1 MRFGRDRRSRRR
13 RQAGQS
19 LVEFS
24 LTVGLL
30 MLLAILV
37 AQVAIYLHYRSSL
50 DLATKEGAFEA
61 SLVGHQPADGEAET
75 RQMWTKLEPGGGW
88 VKVSASQQGD
98 FVVVSASAV
107 APAILPMP
115 FPPYTA
121 LPVSSRSVHTVERFQ
136 PGPNQ

>member
-1 MRFGRDRRSRRR
+1 MTGRRSHRRGQR
-13 RQAGQS
+13 GQS

-30 MLLAILV
+30 MLLAVLV

-61 SLVGHQPADGEAET
+61 SLVGHQPGDGSAEVQ
-75 RQMWTKLEPGGGW
+75 RMWSKLEPGGGDIS
-88 VKVSASQQGD
+88 VSAAQQGNL
-98 FVVVSASAV
+98 VVVTASAT
-107 APAILPMP
+107 APAILPIP
-115 FPPYTA
+115 FPPYTS
-121 LPVSSRSVHTVERFQ
+121 LPLNSRSVHTVERFQ

>member
-1 MRFGRDRRSRRR
+1 MTHG

-50 DLATKEGAFEA
+50 ELATKEGAFEA
-61 SLVGHQPADGEAET
+61 SLVGHQPGDGETET
-75 RQMWTKLEPGGGW
+75 RQMWTKLEPGGGQI
-88 VKVSASQQGD
+88 KVSASQEGAL
-98 FVVVSASAV
+98 VVVTASGV

-115 FPPYTA
+115 FPPYTS

-136 PGPNQ
+136 PGPNR